1 MSELIAA
8 LDIGT
13 SKVVALVAELDAEQ
27 KINVIGFGEQPSLGL
42 RKGMVVDIDATTNTV
57 AAAVREAAAMANC
70 KISNVYVGIAGA
82 HIRSLNSSGMVA
94 MKDSEVTEADMERVI
109 ETAKAI
115 AIPNDQ
121 QILHILPQEFII
133 DGQDGVREPLGMSG
147 VRLEVKVHIV
157 TGAVSAVEN
166 IAKCVRRCGIEI
178 TDIVLQPLASAA
190 AVLNDDEKDLGVCLM
205 DIGGGTTDIAVFAG
219 GAIRHTAVIPI
230 AGDQVTN
237 DIAMT
242 LRTPTKE
249 AEELKIRHGCALR
262 QLADANDVVEVP
274 GVGERAPR
282 KLSRPMLAEVVEPRV
297 EELYTLVQSEL
308 RRSGFEELLSS
319 GVVITGGTSML
330 QGMAE
335 LGEEVFHLPCRIG
348 VPAYMGGL
356 ADVVRS
362 PRYSTAI
369 GLLMHG
375 RDQRMRA
382 EAARAQVRGIGGVAE
397 RMRLWFKANF

>member
-1 MSELIAA
+1 VSELIAA

-121 QILHILPQEFII
+121 VVLHTLPQEYII
-133 DGQDGVREPLGMSG
+133 DGQEGVRRPLGMSG
-147 VRLEVKVHIV
+147 RRLEVKVHIV
-157 TGAVSAVEN
+157 TGAVSAAEN
-166 IAKCVRRCGIEI
+166 IEKCVRRCGLNVQEL
-178 TDIVLQPLASAA
+178 VLQPLASAA
-190 AVLNDDEKDLGVCLM
+190 ACLTRDEMEIGVGLV
-205 DIGGGTTDIAVFAG
+205 DIGGGTTDFALFTG
-219 GAIRHTAVIPI
+219 GAIRHTGVIPV

-237 DIAMT
+237 DIAMA
-242 LRTPTKE
+242 LRTPSKE
-249 AEELKIRHGCALR
+249 AADIKHRYACALTKLVQPEELI
-262 QLADANDVVEVP
+262 EVP
-274 GVGERAPR
+274 SVADRPAKSMPR
-282 KLSRPMLAEVVEPRV
+282 HMLAEVVEPRV
-297 EELYTLVQSEL
+297 EELFQLVHEQIK
-308 RRSGFEELLSS
+308 RSGFEPLLRS
-319 GVVITGGTSML
+319 GIALTGGSAML
-330 QGMAE
+330 PGMVE
-335 LGEEVFHLPCRIG
+335 LGEEVFHMPVRVA
-348 VPAYMGGL
+348 VPDYRGPLKDVL
-356 ADVVRS
+356 AA
-362 PRYSTAI
+362 PKYATAI

-375 RDQRMRA
+375 RDQIAKQAVLRRR
-382 EAARAQVRGIGGVAE
+382 ESAAAGMFAKLRDAFG
-397 RMRLWFKANF
+397 L

>member
-121 QILHILPQEFII
+121 VVLHTLPQEYII
-133 DGQDGVREPLGMSG
+133 DGQEGVRRPLGMSG
-147 VRLEVKVHIV
+147 RRLEVKVHIV
-157 TGAVSAVEN
+157 TGAVSAAEN
-166 IAKCVRRCGIEI
+166 IEKCVRRCGLNVQEL
-178 TDIVLQPLASAA
+178 VLQPLASAA
-190 AVLNDDEKDLGVCLM
+190 ACLTRDEMEIGVGLV
-205 DIGGGTTDIAVFAG
+205 DIGGGTTDFALFTG
-219 GAIRHTAVIPI
+219 GAIRHTGVIPV
-230 AGDQVTN
+230 AGDQITN
-237 DIAMT
+237 DIAMA
-242 LRTPTKE
+242 LRTPSKE
-249 AEELKIRHGCALR
+249 AADIKHRYACALTKLVEPEELI
-262 QLADANDVVEVP
+262 EVP
-274 GVGERAPR
+274 SVADRPAKSMPR
-282 KLSRPMLAEVVEPRV
+282 HMLAEVVEPRV
-297 EELYTLVQSEL
+297 EELFQLVHEQIK
-308 RRSGFEELLSS
+308 RSGFEPLLRS
-319 GVVITGGTSML
+319 GIALTGGSAML
-330 QGMAE
+330 PGMVE
-335 LGEEVFHLPCRIG
+335 LGEEVFHMPVRVA
-348 VPAYMGGL
+348 VPDYRGPLKDVL
-356 ADVVRS
+356 AA
-362 PRYSTAI
+362 PKYATAI

-375 RDQRMRA
+375 RDQLAKQAVLRRR
-382 EAARAQVRGIGGVAE
+382 ESAAAGMFAKLRDAFG
-397 RMRLWFKANF
+397 L

>member
-121 QILHILPQEFII
+121 VVLHTLPQEYII
-133 DGQDGVREPLGMSG
+133 DGQEGVRRPLGMSG
-147 VRLEVKVHIV
+147 RRLEVKVHIV
-157 TGAVSAVEN
+157 TGAVSAAEN
-166 IAKCVRRCGIEI
+166 IEKCVRRCGLNVQEL
-178 TDIVLQPLASAA
+178 VLQPLASAA
-190 AVLNDDEKDLGVCLM
+190 ACLTRDEMEIGVGLV
-205 DIGGGTTDIAVFAG
+205 DIGGGTTDFALFTG
-219 GAIRHTAVIPI
+219 GAIRHTGVIPV
-230 AGDQVTN
+230 AGDQITN
-237 DIAMT
+237 DIAMA
-242 LRTPTKE
+242 LRTPSKE
-249 AEELKIRHGCALR
+249 AADIKHRYACALTKLVEPEELI
-262 QLADANDVVEVP
+262 EVP
-274 GVGERAPR
+274 SVADRPAKSMPR
-282 KLSRPMLAEVVEPRV
+282 HMLAEVVEPRV
-297 EELYTLVQSEL
+297 EELFQLVHEQIK
-308 RRSGFEELLSS
+308 RSGFEPLLRS
-319 GVVITGGTSML
+319 GIALTGGSAML
-330 QGMAE
+330 PGMVE
-335 LGEEVFHLPCRIG
+335 LGKEVFHMPVRVA
-348 VPAYMGGL
+348 VPDYRGPLKDVL
-356 ADVVRS
+356 AA
-362 PRYSTAI
+362 PKYATAI

-375 RDQRMRA
+375 RDQLAKQAVLRRR
-382 EAARAQVRGIGGVAE
+382 ESAAAGMFAKLRDAFG
-397 RMRLWFKANF
+397 L

>member
-121 QILHILPQEFII
+121 VVLHTLPQEYII
-133 DGQDGVREPLGMSG
+133 DGQEGVRRPLGMSG
-147 VRLEVKVHIV
+147 RRLEVKVHIV
-157 TGAVSAVEN
+157 TGAVSAAEN
-166 IAKCVRRCGIEI
+166 IEKCVRRCGLNVQEL
-178 TDIVLQPLASAA
+178 VLQPLASAA
-190 AVLNDDEKDLGVCLM
+190 ACLTRDEMEIGVGLV
-205 DIGGGTTDIAVFAG
+205 DIGGGTTDFALFTG
-219 GAIRHTAVIPI
+219 GAIRHTGVIPV
-230 AGDQVTN
+230 AGDQITN
-237 DIAMT
+237 DIAMA
-242 LRTPTKE
+242 LRTPSMEAADIKHRYACALTKLVE
-249 AEELKIRHGCALR
+249 PEELI
-262 QLADANDVVEVP
+262 EVP
-274 GVGERAPR
+274 SVADRPAKSMPR
-282 KLSRPMLAEVVEPRV
+282 HMLAEVVEPRV
-297 EELYTLVQSEL
+297 EELFQLVHEQIK
-308 RRSGFEELLSS
+308 RSGFEPLLRS
-319 GVVITGGTSML
+319 GIALTGGSAVL
-330 QGMAE
+330 PGMVE
-335 LGEEVFHLPCRIG
+335 LGEEVFHMPVRVA
-348 VPAYMGGL
+348 VPDYRGPLKDVL
-356 ADVVRS
+356 AA
-362 PRYSTAI
+362 PKYATAI

-375 RDQRMRA
+375 RDQLAKQAVLRRR
-382 EAARAQVRGIGGVAE
+382 ESAAAGMFAKLRDAFG
-397 RMRLWFKANF
+397 L

>member
-121 QILHILPQEFII
+121 VVLHTLPQEYII
-133 DGQDGVREPLGMSG
+133 DGQEGVRRPLGMSG
-147 VRLEVKVHIV
+147 RRLEVKVHIV
-157 TGAVSAVEN
+157 TGAVSAAEN
-166 IAKCVRRCGIEI
+166 IEKCVRRCGLNVQEL
-178 TDIVLQPLASAA
+178 VLQPLASAA
-190 AVLNDDEKDLGVCLM
+190 ACLTRDEMEIGVGLV
-205 DIGGGTTDIAVFAG
+205 DIGGGTTDFALFTG
-219 GAIRHTAVIPI
+219 GAIRHTGVIPV
-230 AGDQVTN
+230 AGDQITN
-237 DIAMT
+237 DIAMA
-242 LRTPTKE
+242 LRTPSKE
-249 AEELKIRHGCALR
+249 AADIKHRYACALTKLVEPEELI
-262 QLADANDVVEVP
+262 EVP
-274 GVGERAPR
+274 SVADRPAKSMPR
-282 KLSRPMLAEVVEPRV
+282 HMMAEVVEPRV
-297 EELYTLVQSEL
+297 EELFQLVHEQIK
-308 RRSGFEELLSS
+308 RSGFEPLLRS
-319 GVVITGGTSML
+319 GIALTGGSAVL
-330 QGMAE
+330 PGMVE
-335 LGEEVFHLPCRIG
+335 LGEEVFHMPVRVA
-348 VPAYMGGL
+348 VPDYRGPLKDVL
-356 ADVVRS
+356 AA
-362 PRYSTAI
+362 PKYATAI

-375 RDQRMRA
+375 RDQLAKQAVLRRR
-382 EAARAQVRGIGGVAE
+382 ESAAAGMFAKLRDAFG
-397 RMRLWFKANF
+397 L

>member
-121 QILHILPQEFII
+121 VVLHTLPQEYII
-133 DGQDGVREPLGMSG
+133 DGQEGVRRPLGMSG
-147 VRLEVKVHIV
+147 RRLEVKVHIV
-157 TGAVSAVEN
+157 TGAVSAAEN
-166 IAKCVRRCGIEI
+166 IEKCVRRCGLNVQEL
-178 TDIVLQPLASAA
+178 VLQPLASAA
-190 AVLNDDEKDLGVCLM
+190 ACLTRDEMEIGVGLV
-205 DIGGGTTDIAVFAG
+205 DIGGGTTDFALFTG
-219 GAIRHTAVIPI
+219 GAIRHTGVIPV

-237 DIAMT
+237 DIAMA
-242 LRTPTKE
+242 LRTPSKE
-249 AEELKIRHGCALR
+249 AADIKHRYACALTKLVQPEELI
-262 QLADANDVVEVP
+262 EVP
-274 GVGERAPR
+274 SVADRPAKSMPR
-282 KLSRPMLAEVVEPRV
+282 HMLAEVVEPRV
-297 EELYTLVQSEL
+297 EELFQLVHEQIK
-308 RRSGFEELLSS
+308 RSGFEPLLRS
-319 GVVITGGTSML
+319 GIALTGGSAML
-330 QGMAE
+330 PGMVE
-335 LGEEVFHLPCRIG
+335 LGEEVFHMPVRVA
-348 VPAYMGGL
+348 VPDYRGPLKDVL
-356 ADVVRS
+356 AA
-362 PRYSTAI
+362 PKYATAI

-375 RDQRMRA
+375 RDQIAKQAVLRRR
-382 EAARAQVRGIGGVAE
+382 ESAAAGMFAKLRDAFG
-397 RMRLWFKANF
+397 L